1 MGNSKYEILEEQ
13 LIRSDIGEYLN
24 RHETKDL
31 LRLLTCGSVDDGK
44 STLIGRLLYDSHMIY
59 EDQLEKVTRDSKV
72 FGTTGDDFDP
82 ALLTDGLRAEREQGI
97 TIDVAYRYFSTD
109 KRKFII
115 ADCPGHEQYTRNMA
129 TGAST
134 CNLAV
139 ILIDARYGVISQTRR
154 HSFICSLL
162 GIKHVV
168 VAVNKMDLVEWS
180 EEKYD
185 QIMRDYNS
193 FVARLNFSDI
203 HFIPMSALKGDN
215 VVKHSQNLPWYE
227 GPTFLHHLESLN
239 ISTDRNL
246 IDMRLPVQYVLR
258 PDLDFRGFSGTL
270 ASGVLRQG
278 DAVASLPSRRE
289 SRIRKI
295 YGPDGEI
302 AEAFSPM
309 AITVTLEDEID
320 VSRGNMLVPVNN
332 LPHIGNEFEAM
343 VVWMHEDPAR
353 EGNSYLV
360 KHCSS
365 MVPGALSRVRY
376 KVDVNTMKRD
386 KTPDKEE
393 LTSDSLN
400 LNEIGR
406 CHITLHRAIAF
417 DPYDRNRATGAF
429 IIVDRVTNV
438 TVGAGMIVDRIV
450 SRVGRKR
457 SPVSQNIVRSSSL
470 VSAADRRQLMGQRGV
485 TIWLTGLSASGKST
499 IARQLEKQLVG
510 QGRASYILDGDNV
523 RHGLNSDLGFSM
535 EDRQENIRRIA
546 EVAALMNDAGVI
558 VITAFISPYRQDR
571 QSAREAIGN
580 EAFIEVF
587 VDTPI
592 ELCEQR
598 DPKGLY
604 KKARAGEIRQFTGVS
619 DVYEPP
625 LNAQITLLTATM
637 SPVEAADTIVADLTG
652 RGIIG

>member
-1 MGNSKYEILEEQ
+1 MGDSKYKVEEES
-13 LIRSDIGEYLN
+13 LIRSDITEYLQ
-24 RHETKDL
+24 RHESKDL

-59 EDQLEKVTRDSKV
+59 EDQLEKVVKDSKV

-129 TGAST
+129 TGASN

-139 ILIDARYGVISQTRR
+139 ILIDARSGVISQTRR

-168 VAVNKMDLVEWS
+168 VAVNKMDLVDWS
-180 EEKYD
+180 EEKFD
-185 QIMRDYNS
+185 QIMHDYNA
-193 FVARLNFSDI
+193 FVARLDFSDI
-203 HFIPMSALKGDN
+203 HFIPMSALSGDN
-215 VVKHSQNLPWYE
+215 VVEHSQNLTWYD

-239 ISTDRNL
+239 ISSDRNL
-246 IDMRLPVQYVLR
+246 IDMRFPIQYVLR
-258 PDLDFRGFSGTL
+258 PKTDFRGFSGTL
-270 ASGVLRQG
+270 ASGVLREG
-278 DAVASLPSRRE
+278 DTVACLPSRHE
-289 SRIRKI
+289 SKIRQI
-295 YGPDGEI
+295 FGPDGEI
-302 AEAFSPM
+302 EEAFAPM
-309 AITVTLEDEID
+309 AITVTLDDEID

-343 VVWMHEDPAR
+343 VVWMHEGPAR
-353 EGNSYLV
+353 RGQSYLV
-360 KHCSS
+360 KHCST
-365 MVPGALSRVRY
+365 MVPGVLSRIRY

-386 KTPDKEE
+386 KSLENEDHTV
-393 LTSDSLN
+393 DSLN

-406 CHITLHRAIAF
+406 CHITLHRPIFF
-417 DPYDRNRATGAF
+417 DPYDRNHATGAF
-429 IIVDRVTNV
+429 IIVDRLTNV
-438 TVGAGMIVDRIV
+438 TIGAGMIVDRIV
-450 SRVGRKR
+450 SRTGHTQ
-457 SPVSQNIVRSSSL
+457 SPVSQNIVKSSSL
-470 VSAADRRQLMGQRGV
+470 VTAEERQVLMGQKSA

-499 IARQLEKQLVG
+499 IALQLEKQLVERG
-510 QGRASYILDGDNV
+510 NPCYILDGDNV
-523 RHGLNSDLGFSM
+523 RHGLNRDLGFSM

-546 EVAALMNDAGVI
+546 EVASLMNDAGVI

-571 QSAREAIGN
+571 RSAREVIGDP
-580 EAFIEVF
+580 AFIETF

-592 ELCEQR
+592 EICEQR

-619 DVYEPP
+619 DVYEEPV
-625 LNAQITLLTATM
+625 NAEVTLPTATL
-637 SPVEAADTIVADLTG
+637 SPAEAANV
-652 RGIIG
+652 IIEGLKRRSVID

>member
-1 MGNSKYEILEEQ
+1 
-13 LIRSDIGEYLN
+13 
-24 RHETKDL
+24 
-31 LRLLTCGSVDDGK
+31 
-44 STLIGRLLYDSHMIY
+44 
-59 EDQLEKVTRDSKV
+59 
-72 FGTTGDDFDP
+72 
-82 ALLTDGLRAEREQGI
+82 
-97 TIDVAYRYFSTD
+97 
-109 KRKFII
+109 
-115 ADCPGHEQYTRNMA
+115 
-129 TGAST
+129 
-134 CNLAV
+134 
-139 ILIDARYGVISQTRR
+139 
-154 HSFICSLL
+154 
-162 GIKHVV
+162 
-168 VAVNKMDLVEWS
+168 
-180 EEKYD
+180 
-185 QIMRDYNS
+185 
-193 FVARLNFSDI
+193 
-203 HFIPMSALKGDN
+203 
-215 VVKHSQNLPWYE
+215 
-227 GPTFLHHLESLN
+227 
-239 ISTDRNL
+239 
-246 IDMRLPVQYVLR
+246 
-258 PDLDFRGFSGTL
+258 
-270 ASGVLRQG
+270 
-278 DAVASLPSRRE
+278 
-289 SRIRKI
+289 
-295 YGPDGEI
+295 
-302 AEAFSPM
+302 
-309 AITVTLEDEID
+309 
-320 VSRGNMLVPVNN
+320 
-332 LPHIGNEFEAM
+332 
-343 VVWMHEDPAR
+343 
-353 EGNSYLV
+353 
-360 KHCSS
+360 
-365 MVPGALSRVRY
+365 
-376 KVDVNTMKRD
+376 MKRD
-386 KTPDKEE
+386 KTQDKEE
-393 LTSDSLN
+393 VESDSLN

-406 CHITLHRAIAF
+406 CHFTLHRAIAF

-470 VSAADRRQLMGQRGV
+470 VSASDRRQLMGQHGV

-571 QSAREAIGN
+571 QSAREAIGDK
-580 EAFIEVF
+580 AFIEVF